1 MLDSA
6 YEKDL
11 VRAISITMLVGI
23 LSHIG
28 LVSITPIS
36 PALAAGIFTVIVG
49 TMGTLFSI
57 ISLYGEVI
65 AAAKEKSETGG
76 NESEED
82 NEESA
87 SEDTIENKKNFLRHL
102 KRTFSVPV
110 KIAVSGFIIAVLSN
124 IYKINISTDVHVLF
138 TINEWFSLIMTFL
151 LMYAILSFW
160 EAFSFVLRTVLL
172 MESNSE

>member
-1 MLDSA
+1 MVDST

-11 VRAISITMLVGI
+11 VLAASITILVGA
-23 LSHIG
+23 LSH
-28 LVSITPIS
+28 LDLLTITPIS

-76 NESEED
+76 AESQGD
-82 NEESA
+82 NEGSA
-87 SEDTIENKKNFLRHL
+87 SEDATENKKNFLRHL

-124 IYKINISTDVHVLF
+124 IYKVNIPTDVSVLF
-138 TINEWFSLIMTFL
+138 TINEWFSLMMTFL

-172 MESNSE
+172 MESSSE